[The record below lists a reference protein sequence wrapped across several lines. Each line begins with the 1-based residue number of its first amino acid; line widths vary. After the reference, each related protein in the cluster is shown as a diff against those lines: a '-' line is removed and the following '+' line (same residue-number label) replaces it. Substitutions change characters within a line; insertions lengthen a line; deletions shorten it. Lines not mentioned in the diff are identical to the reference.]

1 MISTAGRQTSST
13 SWYSILPDRFMR
25 HFFHLL
31 LKGEDSSE
39 KKLLPIFLHFND
51 LKWFSDN
58 STAIFD
64 EICDI
69 FLENIETIEK
79 RSRGTDGL
87 AESPPT
93 RLHSMKGKVALAFC
107 TSSRRKF
114 ANYSVISMG
123 ACGIDQPHVCGI
135 FPFEVIAWIF
145 AIDPNDPYA
154 PLPLDCC

>member
-1 MISTAGRQTSST
+1 
-13 SWYSILPDRFMR
+13 MR

-51 LKWFSDN
+51 LKWFSEN
-58 STAIFD
+58 SVAIFD
-64 EICDI
+64 EICEI

-93 RLHSMKGKVALAFC
+93 RLHSIK
-107 TSSRRKF
+107 
-114 ANYSVISMG
+114 
-123 ACGIDQPHVCGI
+123 
-135 FPFEVIAWIF
+135 EVIAWIF